1 MCAHVGCSLLGIQL
15 AWPDSED
22 EGEGPST
29 LLLHTVTW
37 RLTMTITKLTLHG
50 ARMLRVIAM

>member
-1 MCAHVGCSLLGIQL
+1 MRAHVGCSLLGMQL
-15 AWPDSED
+15 ARPVSED
-22 EGEGPST
+22 KGEGPST
-29 LLLHTVTW
+29 LLLHTVTR